1 MHCHTSF
8 VAHNGFPLCAVV
20 AMPIDPHNTLL
31 NLPHTSTHHEIHT
44 CYPDAVNMSFVVL
57 NKAIRKMAQDVFPN
71 EYCCEML

>member
-1 MHCHTSF
+1 MWYGLGVYCISF

-44 CYPDAVNMSFVVL
+44 CYPDAVNMSCVTFCGTKQS
-57 NKAIRKMAQDVFPN
+57 NT
-71 EYCCEML
+71 